1 MVEAGQRQGG
11 LGLGLNFLGDL
22 VVFRGDDEDLS
33 AGEASSVFS
42 GVFLVE
48 GDESVAGW
56 AMEPD

>member
-1 MVEAGQRQGG
+1 MVEAGQRPGG
-11 LGLGLNFLGDL
+11 LGLGFDFLRDL

-48 GDESVAGW
+48 GDECVAGW
-56 AMEPD
+56 AIKPD